1 LFSFLR
7 FALESGARAG
17 SFPER
22 SSPMKIRVPVLVLLA
37 GAMLAAAA
45 SAQPAA
51 SASPLK
57 VEKLADGVWA
67 ATPDK
72 GANVGWFL
80 LGDGVVAVDSGGDAA
95 TGQRILKSIAET
107 TGNKPV
113 QLLVLTHSHADHSG
127 GARAFAAAGARIV
140 CHESIAGQII
150 SFVGQAATD
159 PNDPMA
165 GKANA
170 RPVVESLSERAILVD
185 GIHNVQI
192 LFLGAAHTKGD
203 LVVYLVG
210 ERVLFPGDIALNGR
224 QPFMQ
229 SPDVDPQGWTHALEA
244 LAGVPVDKMVPGH
257 GDIGSKAGIADSHA
271 YVKRVEELA
280 QKFMKSGLSDEAIE
294 VQVRAP
300 ENKIENVPITE
311 SHIANVKASVKALK
325 EKETRKAAATPGP
338 NPAATPAPA
347 KTPR

>member
-1 LFSFLR
+1 
-7 FALESGARAG
+7 
-17 SFPER
+17 
-22 SSPMKIRVPVLVLLA
+22 MKIRVPVLALLSAAVLA
-37 GAMLAAAA
+37 GAA

-51 SASPLK
+51 SAPSLK

-67 ATPDK
+67 AAPEK

-95 TGQRILKSIAET
+95 TAQQILKSIAET

-140 CHESIAGQII
+140 CHESIAGQVV

-210 ERVLFPGDIALNGR
+210 ERVLFAGDIALNGR

-229 SPDVDPQGWTHALEA
+229 SPDVDPLGWTRALEA
-244 LAGVPVDKMVPGH
+244 LAGVPVDRMVPGH
-257 GDIGSKAGIADSHA
+257 GEIGPKTGIADSHA

-280 QKFMKSGLSDEAIE
+280 RKFMKSGLSDEAIE

-338 NPAATPAPA
+338 NAAAAPAPA